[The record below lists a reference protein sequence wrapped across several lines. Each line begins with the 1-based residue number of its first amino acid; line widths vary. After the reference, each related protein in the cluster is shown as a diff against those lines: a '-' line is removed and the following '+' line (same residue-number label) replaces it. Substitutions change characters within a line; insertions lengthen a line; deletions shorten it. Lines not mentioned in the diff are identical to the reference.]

1 METNL
6 NKTLGNEDFM
16 ASKEQL
22 LISFTK
28 YEELSDGDNEFLL
41 ALLQQTLIEFQQF
54 TQKYPELVELKDE
67 QNLSRLVH
75 KIKPTLILLELD
87 SLSKEIQENRDMLKS
102 SQDINALTTI
112 LGKIKIDLGL
122 ILKQLE
128 DKIEEITKL
137 IE

>member
-6 NKTLGNEDFM
+6 NNDLGNEDF
-16 ASKEQL
+16 
-22 LISFTK
+22 ISTK
-28 YEELSDGDNEFLL
+28 IQSIVSFAKYHELSDGDNEFLL
-41 ALLQQTLIEFQQF
+41 SLLQQTLIEFQLF

-75 KIKPTLILLELD
+75 KIKPTLVLLELD
-87 SLSKEIQENRDMLKS
+87 NLSREIQENRDILKS
-102 SQDINALTTI
+102 EQDINIQNAL
-112 LGKIKIDLGL
+112 LSKIKIDLNL

-128 DKIEEITKL
+128 DKIAELTNN